1 MTSRLIIYDTSNFT
15 DFPIGGQITSITNF
29 LLFLTKM
36 HPHKCKKLILVGVT
50 TVPEQLGIWQS
61 VIINGISIP
70 MLPVAVADT
79 DLSHTPKS
87 LRLQYSKG
95 LIKYGK
101 KLKVSKNDCCYIHTP
116 EACGTI
122 KLLNPLAKCVLF
134 SHGSF
139 FNMAESFRF
148 FQKNILVKKAFTL
161 YIKWIIRTARL
172 IFVLDDDSYNA
183 YQKYNKKLVKVL
195 NSIVCPDEKPF
206 HALTGTVIFVGRLS
220 KGKNIKPIIDAV
232 NETDNLSLMIV
243 GDGEEYDTLHSFAT
257 DRIRFT
263 GAVAPA
269 KVKEYMLQADILVM
283 NSIFEGIPMTILEAL
298 SLGIPVISTP
308 VGGIPSILRFGKDSE
323 ATDGSSA
330 KIREMLQKIYASYS
344 SYSEEAY
351 QASKRYDYL
360 AVNRVIYQHLSEF
373 WKP

>member
-1 MTSRLIIYDTSNFT
+1 MTSRLIIYDTSNYT

-36 HPHKCKKLILVGVT
+36 HPHKCKNVILVGVT
-50 TVPEQLGIWQS
+50 TNSKQLGIWQNVS
-61 VIINGISIP
+61 LNGISIP

-101 KLKVSKNDCCYIHTP
+101 KLKVSKKDCCYIHTP
-116 EACGTI
+116 EAYGAI
-122 KLLNPLAKCVLF
+122 KLLNPFAKCVLF

-139 FNMAESFRF
+139 FNMTDSFRF
-148 FQKNILVKKAFTL
+148 FQKNVFIKKAFTL
-161 YIKWIIRTARL
+161 YIKWIIRNASL
-172 IFVLDDDSYNA
+172 IFVLDNDSYNS
-183 YQKYNKKLVKVL
+183 YQQYNKKLVKVL
-195 NSIVCPDEKPF
+195 NSIVCPSKKPA
-206 HALTGTVIFVGRLS
+206 HELTKTVIFVGRLS
-220 KGKNIKPIIDAV
+220 KGKNVSPIINAI
-232 NETDNLSLMIV
+232 NETSDLSLLII
-243 GDGEEYDTLHSFAT
+243 GDGEEYDTLHSYAS
-257 DRIRFT
+257 DRIRFI

-283 NSIFEGIPMTILEAL
+283 NSLFEGIPMTILEAL

-308 VGGIPSILRFGKDSE
+308 VGGIPSVLRFGRDSE
-323 ATDGSSA
+323 QTDGTSGQI
-330 KIREMLQKIYASYS
+330 KDKLQKIYASYP

-360 AVNRVIYQHLSEF
+360 EVNRIIYQNLSKF
-373 WKP
+373 WTP